1 MDSKKEG
8 KIGKNQ
14 IKGLLMVHGTKAV
27 SDMDIK
33 ALCRRLDNDQ
43 DGEVSFADFF
53 DSFLPFF
60 IYGNIK
66 TLERK
71 KKPKNLM

>member
-1 MDSKKEG
+1 
-8 KIGKNQ
+8 
-14 IKGLLMVHGTKAV
+14 
-27 SDMDIK
+27 MDIK